1 MSIHPTLK
9 GVPKGTVQRSV
20 FSRIERIRML
30 LQKGMWKEG
39 DSVIGLPKL
48 KVVKVKFKKEK
59 AEKVATEITAAG
71 VAPAGA
77 VPVAAEAGKPAS
89 GVKPA
94 AASKAAAAPKA
105 K

>member
-30 LQKGMWKEG
+30 LQKGTWKEG

-59 AEKVATEITAAG
+59 AEKTAVDATVAGTAPGA
-71 VAPAGA
+71 APAT
-77 VPVAAEAGKPAS
+77 EAGKSAS
-89 GVKPA
+89 GAKPA
-94 AASKAAAAPKA
+94 AVSKAAAPKA